1 MKTNLF
7 SALCA
12 IMVLMTATTLASCNN
27 STSAQ
32 PEAVPVQLDDEESWS
47 LVDFGGEIIAKNAF
61 DNTPSYVYNGTFVV
75 KEEDGLYVHHISD
88 PKKALNSE
96 PFLQLT
102 NFASGHAFGVRPGTG
117 ILLVNTDGEVI
128 KQLSDDI
135 ATVYVPVPLGA
146 LDFLPYKDTDEKAGY
161 IKASGDIAI
170 KAKWDTAM
178 PFSEGLAMVFNN
190 DDRYTCIDTNGEK
203 VFSLREGESMVLP
216 LFLNGWLAVN
226 KDDRGHFVDHKGET
240 VMKLSH
246 GTAAVARIGDRVLAR
261 NSDGWMILEAKE
273 DGEKILKGY
282 ESITPLGLDG
292 TRFLVRK
299 RSDSK
304 FRVVDAN
311 GEDVGDNRIEN
322 FNDMVSL
329 CGYIFGGDEKP
340 YTLYDKNGE
349 PVNKK
354 LDIDVIGNEEY
365 LAVFSQKI
373 YNKKQV
379 AALVDIIGNSASFG
393 GAEGVPSVSN
403 GETASTLLPE
413 MGISAEDAFT
423 YIDSGSYRVSKS
435 ISDDLGVLYATF
447 ATSPADWTF
456 DSDGWTISQRYFYRE
471 APVSLLA
478 IETPVNTDS
487 RTATAYALIDAL
499 MDKGWER
506 AGGHSHELRNSAGNY
521 VYIVPSTY
529 CLRIV
534 CSFGQLD
541 YNTVMGSAL
550 HAPSANNDDYY
561 LSADSDSVAVTVP
574 TEEVAAVDEY

>member
-47 LVDFGGEIIAKNAF
+47 LVDFSGEIIAKNAF

-146 LDFLPYKDTDEKAGY
+146 LDILPYKDTDEKMGY
-161 IKASGDIAI
+161 INASGDIAI
-170 KAKWDTAM
+170 KAKWDTAL
-178 PFSEGLAMVFNN
+178 PFSEGLALVRN
-190 DDRYTCIDTNGEK
+190 DNGRISCIDTDGEK
-203 VFSLREGESMVLP
+203 VFSLREGEDTAMS

-240 VMKLSH
+240 VMKLSR
-246 GTAAVARIGDRVLAR
+246 GTIAIARIGDRVLAR
-261 NSDGWMILEAKE
+261 NSDGWILLEAKE

-304 FRVVDAN
+304 CRVVDAN
-311 GEDVGDNRIEN
+311 GEDVGDNRLEYSNEI
-322 FNDMVSL
+322 L
-329 CGYIFGGDEKP
+329 WLYGYIFGGDEKP
-340 YTLYDKNGE
+340 YTIYDRNGE
-349 PVNKK
+349 LVNKK
-354 LDIDVIGNEEY
+354 LEINQINDEQFISVS
-365 LAVFSQKI
+365 SQKI

-379 AALVDIIGNSASFG
+379 AALADIIGNGASFG

-403 GETASTLLPE
+403 GETASTLLPD

-423 YIDSGSYRVSKS
+423 YLNSGCYRVSRP

-529 CLRIV
+529 SLRIV
-534 CSFGQLD
+534 YSFGQLD
-541 YNTVMGSAL
+541 YDTVMGSAL
-550 HAPSANNDDYY
+550 RAPANDNSDYY
-561 LSADSDSVAVTVP
+561 LSADADSVEAPSV
-574 TEEVAAVDEY
+574 EEVAVADDY

>member
-1 MKTNLF
+1 M
-7 SALCA
+7 
-12 IMVLMTATTLASCNN
+12 
-27 STSAQ
+27 
-32 PEAVPVQLDDEESWS
+32 
-47 LVDFGGEIIAKNAF
+47 
-61 DNTPSYVYNGTFVV
+61 
-75 KEEDGLYVHHISD
+75 
-88 PKKALNSE
+88 
-96 PFLQLT
+96 
-102 NFASGHAFGVRPGTG
+102 
-117 ILLVNTDGEVI
+117 
-128 KQLSDDI
+128 
-135 ATVYVPVPLGA
+135 
-146 LDFLPYKDTDEKAGY
+146 
-161 IKASGDIAI
+161 
-170 KAKWDTAM
+170 
-178 PFSEGLAMVFNN
+178 
-190 DDRYTCIDTNGEK
+190 
-203 VFSLREGESMVLP
+203 
-216 LFLNGWLAVN
+216 
-226 KDDRGHFVDHKGET
+226 
-240 VMKLSH
+240 
-246 GTAAVARIGDRVLAR
+246 
-261 NSDGWMILEAKE
+261 
-273 DGEKILKGY
+273 
-282 ESITPLGLDG
+282 
-292 TRFLVRK
+292 
-299 RSDSK
+299 
-304 FRVVDAN
+304 
-311 GEDVGDNRIEN
+311 
-322 FNDMVSL
+322 
-329 CGYIFGGDEKP
+329 
-340 YTLYDKNGE
+340 
-349 PVNKK
+349 
-354 LDIDVIGNEEY
+354 
-365 LAVFSQKI
+365 
-373 YNKKQV
+373 

-550 HAPSANNDDYY
+550 HAPSSNNDDYY

>member
-47 LVDFGGEIIAKNAF
+47 LVDFSGEIIAKNAF

-117 ILLVNTDGEVI
+117 ILLVNTNGEVI
-128 KQLSDDI
+128 KQLSDDV
-135 ATVYVPVPLGA
+135 AVVYVPVPLGSV
-146 LDFLPYKDTDEKAGY
+146 DILPYHDTDEKMGY
-161 IKASGDIAI
+161 INASGDIAI

-178 PFSEGLAMVFNN
+178 PFSEGLALVRN
-190 DDRYTCIDTNGEK
+190 DNGRISCIDTDGEK
-203 VFSLREGESMVLP
+203 VFSLREGEDAAMS

-240 VMKLSH
+240 VMKLSR
-246 GTAAVARIGDRVLAR
+246 GTIAIARIGDRVLAR
-261 NSDGWMILEAKE
+261 NSDGWILLEAKE

-304 FRVVDAN
+304 CRVVDAN
-311 GEDVGDNRIEN
+311 GEDVGDNRLEYSNEI
-322 FNDMVSL
+322 L
-329 CGYIFGGDEKP
+329 WLYGYIFGGDEKP
-340 YTLYDKNGE
+340 YTIYDRNGE
-349 PVNKK
+349 LVNKK
-354 LDIDVIGNEEY
+354 LEINQINDEQFISVS
-365 LAVFSQKI
+365 SQKI

-379 AALVDIIGNSASFG
+379 AALADIIGNGASFG

-403 GETASTLLPE
+403 GETASTLLPD

-423 YIDSGSYRVSKS
+423 YLNSGCYRVSRP

-456 DSDGWTISQRYFYRE
+456 DSDGWSISQRYYYRDV
-471 APVSLLA
+471 PVALLA

-487 RTATAYALIDAL
+487 RTATANALIDAL
-499 MDKGWER
+499 MNKGWER

-529 CLRIV
+529 SLRIV
-534 CSFGQLD
+534 YSFGQLNYD
-541 YNTVMGSAL
+541 TVMGSAL
-550 HAPSANNDDYY
+550 RAPANDNSDYY
-561 LSADSDSVAVTVP
+561 LSADADSVEAPAV
-574 TEEVAAVDEY
+574 EEVAVADDY

>member
-1 MKTNLF
+1 M
-7 SALCA
+7 
-12 IMVLMTATTLASCNN
+12 
-27 STSAQ
+27 
-32 PEAVPVQLDDEESWS
+32 
-47 LVDFGGEIIAKNAF
+47 DFGGEIIAKNAF

-146 LDFLPYKDTDEKAGY
+146 LDILPYKDTDEKAGY

-190 DDRYTCIDTNGEK
+190 DDRYTCIDTDGEK
-203 VFSLREGESMVLP
+203 VFSLRKGESMVLP

-261 NSDGWMILEAKE
+261 NSDGWMMLEAKE

-329 CGYIFGGDEKP
+329 YGYIFGGDEKP
-340 YTLYDKNGE
+340 YKLYDKNGE

-373 YNKKQV
+373 YDKKQV

-423 YIDSGSYRVSKS
+423 YIDSGSYRVSKA

-534 CSFGQLD
+534 YSFGQLD
-541 YNTVMGSAL
+541 YNSVMGSAL
-550 HAPSANNDDYY
+550 HAPSANNNDYY
-561 LSADSDSVAVTVP
+561 LSADSDSVAVAVP
-574 TEEVAAVDEY
+574 TEEVAAVNEY

>member
-1 MKTNLF
+1 M
-7 SALCA
+7 A
-12 IMVLMTATTLASCNN
+12 LMTAATLASCNN
-27 STSAQ
+27 GTPVQ
-32 PEAVPVQLDDEESWS
+32 PEAFSVQLDDEDAWS
-47 LVDFGGEIIAKNAF
+47 LVDFSGEIIAKNAF
-61 DNTPSYVYNGTFVV
+61 DNSPSYVYNGTFVV
-75 KEEDGLYVHHISD
+75 KEEDGLYVHSISD
-88 PKKALNSE
+88 PKKALNDE

-102 NFASGHAFGVRPGTG
+102 NFAAGHAFGVRPGTG
-117 ILLVNTDGEVI
+117 ILLVNTNGEVI

-146 LDFLPYKDTDEKAGY
+146 LDILPYKDTDEKAGY
-161 IKASGDIAI
+161 INASGDIAI

-178 PFSEGLAMVFNN
+178 PFSEGLALVRN
-190 DDRYTCIDTNGEK
+190 DNGRISCIDTDGEK
-203 VFSLREGESMVLP
+203 VFSLREGEDTAMS

-261 NSDGWMILEAKE
+261 NSDGWMMLEAKE

-329 CGYIFGGDEKP
+329 YGYIFGGDEKP

-379 AALVDIIGNSASFG
+379 AALADIIGNGASFG

-403 GETASTLLPE
+403 GETASTLLPD

-423 YIDSGSYRVSKS
+423 YINNGSYRVSRP

-447 ATSPADWTF
+447 ANSPADWTF
-456 DSDGWTISQRYFYRE
+456 DSDGWTISQRYYYKDV
-471 APVSLLA
+471 PVALLA

-529 CLRIV
+529 SLRIV

-541 YNTVMGSAL
+541 YDTVMGSAL
-550 HAPSANNDDYY
+550 RAPANDNSDYY
-561 LSADSDSVAVTVP
+561 LSADADSVEAPAV
-574 TEEVAAVDEY
+574 EEVAVADDY

>member
-1 MKTNLF
+1 M
-7 SALCA
+7 A
-12 IMVLMTATTLASCNN
+12 LMTAATLASCNN
-27 STSAQ
+27 GTPVQ
-32 PEAVPVQLDDEESWS
+32 PEAFSVQLDDEDAWS
-47 LVDFGGEIIAKNAF
+47 LVDFSGEIIAKNAF
-61 DNTPSYVYNGTFVV
+61 DNSPSYVYNGTFVV
-75 KEEDGLYVHHISD
+75 KEEDGLYVHSISD
-88 PKKALNSE
+88 PKKALNDE

-102 NFASGHAFGVRPGTG
+102 NFAAGHAFGVRPGTG
-117 ILLVNTDGEVI
+117 ILLVNTNGEVI

-135 ATVYVPVPLGA
+135 AVVYVPVPLGSV
-146 LDFLPYKDTDEKAGY
+146 DILPYHDTDEKMGY
-161 IKASGDIAI
+161 INASGDIAI
-170 KAKWDTAM
+170 KAKWDTAL
-178 PFSEGLAMVFNN
+178 PFSEGLALVRN
-190 DDRYTCIDTNGEK
+190 DNGRISCIDTDGEK
-203 VFSLREGESMVLP
+203 VFSLREGEDTAMS

-240 VMKLSH
+240 VMKLSR
-246 GTAAVARIGDRVLAR
+246 GTIAIARIGDRVLAR
-261 NSDGWMILEAKE
+261 NSDGWILLEAKE

-304 FRVVDAN
+304 CRVVDAN
-311 GEDVGDNRIEN
+311 GEDVGDNRLEYSNEI
-322 FNDMVSL
+322 L
-329 CGYIFGGDEKP
+329 WLYGYIFGGDEKP
-340 YTLYDKNGE
+340 YTIYDRNGE
-349 PVNKK
+349 LVNKK
-354 LDIDVIGNEEY
+354 LEINQINDEQFISVS
-365 LAVFSQKI
+365 SQKI

-379 AALVDIIGNSASFG
+379 AALADIIGNGASFG

-403 GETASTLLPE
+403 GETASTLLPD

-423 YIDSGSYRVSKS
+423 YLNSGCYRVSRP

-529 CLRIV
+529 SLRIV
-534 CSFGQLD
+534 YSFGQLD
-541 YNTVMGSAL
+541 YDTVMGSAL
-550 HAPSANNDDYY
+550 RAPANDNSDYY
-561 LSADSDSVAVTVP
+561 LSADADSVEAPSV
-574 TEEVAAVDEY
+574 EEVAVADDY

>member
-1 MKTNLF
+1 M
-7 SALCA
+7 A
-12 IMVLMTATTLASCNN
+12 LMTAATLASCNN
-27 STSAQ
+27 GTPVQ
-32 PEAVPVQLDDEESWS
+32 PEAFSVQLDDEDAWS
-47 LVDFGGEIIAKNAF
+47 LVDFSGEIIAKNAF
-61 DNTPSYVYNGTFVV
+61 DNSPSYVYNGTFVV
-75 KEEDGLYVHHISD
+75 KEEDGLYVHSISD
-88 PKKALNSE
+88 PKKALNDE

-102 NFASGHAFGVRPGTG
+102 NFAAGHAFGVRPGTG
-117 ILLVNTDGEVI
+117 ILLVNTNGEVI
-128 KQLSDDI
+128 KQLSDDV
-135 ATVYVPVPLGA
+135 AVVYVPVPLGSV
-146 LDFLPYKDTDEKAGY
+146 DILPYHDTDEKMGY
-161 IKASGDIAI
+161 INASGDIAI

-178 PFSEGLAMVFNN
+178 PFSEGLALVRN
-190 DDRYTCIDTNGEK
+190 DNGRISCIDTDGEK
-203 VFSLREGESMVLP
+203 VFSLREGEDTAMS

-261 NSDGWMILEAKE
+261 NSDGWMMLEAKE

-329 CGYIFGGDEKP
+329 YGYIFGGDEKP

-379 AALVDIIGNSASFG
+379 AALADIIGNGASFG

-403 GETASTLLPE
+403 GETASTLLPD

-423 YIDSGSYRVSKS
+423 YINNGSYRVSRP

-447 ATSPADWTF
+447 ANSPADWTF
-456 DSDGWTISQRYFYRE
+456 DSDGWTISQRYYYKDV
-471 APVSLLA
+471 PVALLA

-529 CLRIV
+529 SLRIV

-541 YNTVMGSAL
+541 YDTVMGSAL
-550 HAPSANNDDYY
+550 RAPANDNSDYY
-561 LSADSDSVAVTVP
+561 LSADADSVEAPAV
-574 TEEVAAVDEY
+574 EEVAVADDY

>member
-1 MKTNLF
+1 M
-7 SALCA
+7 A
-12 IMVLMTATTLASCNN
+12 LMTAATLASCNN
-27 STSAQ
+27 GTPVQ
-32 PEAVPVQLDDEESWS
+32 PEAFSVQLDDEDAWS
-47 LVDFGGEIIAKNAF
+47 LVDFSGEIIAKNAF
-61 DNTPSYVYNGTFVV
+61 DNSPSYVYNGTFVV
-75 KEEDGLYVHHISD
+75 KEEDGLYVHSISD
-88 PKKALNSE
+88 PKKALNDE

-102 NFASGHAFGVRPGTG
+102 NFAAGHAFGVRPGTG
-117 ILLVNTDGEVI
+117 ILLVNTNGEVI
-128 KQLSDDI
+128 KQLSDDV
-135 ATVYVPVPLGA
+135 AVVYVPVPLGA
-146 LDFLPYKDTDEKAGY
+146 LDFLPYKDTDEKTGY

-178 PFSEGLAMVFNN
+178 PFSEGLALVRN
-190 DDRYTCIDTNGEK
+190 DNGRISCIDTDGEK
-203 VFSLREGESMVLP
+203 VFSLREGEDTAMS

-240 VMKLSH
+240 VMKLSR
-246 GTAAVARIGDRVLAR
+246 GTIAIARIGDRVLAR
-261 NSDGWMILEAKE
+261 NSDGWILLEAKE

-329 CGYIFGGDEKP
+329 YGYIFGGDEKP
-340 YTLYDKNGE
+340 YKLYDKNGE

-403 GETASTLLPE
+403 GETASTLLPD

-423 YIDSGSYRVSKS
+423 YINNGSYRVSRP

-447 ATSPADWTF
+447 ANSPADWTF
-456 DSDGWTISQRYFYRE
+456 DSDGWTISQRYYYKDV
-471 APVSLLA
+471 PVALLA

-529 CLRIV
+529 SLRIV

-541 YNTVMGSAL
+541 YDTVMGSAL
-550 HAPSANNDDYY
+550 RAPANDNSDYY
-561 LSADSDSVAVTVP
+561 LSADADSVEAPAV
-574 TEEVAAVDEY
+574 EEVAVADDY

>member
-1 MKTNLF
+1 M
-7 SALCA
+7 A
-12 IMVLMTATTLASCNN
+12 LMTAATLASCNN
-27 STSAQ
+27 GTPVQ
-32 PEAVPVQLDDEESWS
+32 PEAFSVQLDDEDAWS
-47 LVDFGGEIIAKNAF
+47 LVDFSGEIIAKNAF
-61 DNTPSYVYNGTFVV
+61 DNSPSYVYNGTFVV
-75 KEEDGLYVHHISD
+75 KEEDGLYVHSISD
-88 PKKALNSE
+88 PKKALNDE

-102 NFASGHAFGVRPGTG
+102 NFAAGHAFGVRPGTG
-117 ILLVNTDGEVI
+117 ILLVNTNGEVI
-128 KQLSDDI
+128 KQLSDDV
-135 ATVYVPVPLGA
+135 AVVYVPVPLGA
-146 LDFLPYKDTDEKAGY
+146 LDFLPYKDTDEKTGY

-178 PFSEGLAMVFNN
+178 PFSEGLALVRN
-190 DDRYTCIDTNGEK
+190 DNGRISCIDTDGEK
-203 VFSLREGESMVLP
+203 VFSLREGEDTAMS

-240 VMKLSH
+240 VMKLSR
-246 GTAAVARIGDRVLAR
+246 GTIAIARIGDRVLAR
-261 NSDGWMILEAKE
+261 NSDGWILLEAKE

-329 CGYIFGGDEKP
+329 YGYIFGGDEKP

-379 AALVDIIGNSASFG
+379 AALADIIGNGASFG

-403 GETASTLLPE
+403 GETASTLLPD

-423 YIDSGSYRVSKS
+423 YINNGSYRVSRP

-447 ATSPADWTF
+447 ANSPADWTF
-456 DSDGWTISQRYFYRE
+456 DSDGWTISQRYYYKDV
-471 APVSLLA
+471 PVALLA

-529 CLRIV
+529 SLRIV

-541 YNTVMGSAL
+541 YDTVMGSAL
-550 HAPSANNDDYY
+550 RAPANDNSDYY
-561 LSADSDSVAVTVP
+561 LSADADSVEAPAV
-574 TEEVAAVDEY
+574 EEVAVADDY

>member
-1 MKTNLF
+1 M
-7 SALCA
+7 A
-12 IMVLMTATTLASCNN
+12 LMTAATLASCNN
-27 STSAQ
+27 GTPVQ
-32 PEAVPVQLDDEESWS
+32 PEAFSVQLDDEDAWS
-47 LVDFGGEIIAKNAF
+47 LVDFSGEIIAKNAF
-61 DNTPSYVYNGTFVV
+61 DNSPSYVYNGTFVV
-75 KEEDGLYVHHISD
+75 KEEDGLYVHSISD
-88 PKKALNSE
+88 PKKALNDE

-102 NFASGHAFGVRPGTG
+102 NFAAGHAFGVRPGTG
-117 ILLVNTDGEVI
+117 ILLVNTNGEVI
-128 KQLSDDI
+128 KQLSDDV
-135 ATVYVPVPLGA
+135 AVVYVPVPLGA

-178 PFSEGLAMVFNN
+178 PFSEGLALVRN
-190 DDRYTCIDTNGEK
+190 DNGRISCIDTDGEK
-203 VFSLREGESMVLP
+203 VFSLREGEDTAMS

-261 NSDGWMILEAKE
+261 NSDGWMMLEAKE

-329 CGYIFGGDEKP
+329 YGYIFGGDEKP

-379 AALVDIIGNSASFG
+379 AALADIIGNGASFG

-403 GETASTLLPE
+403 GETASTLLPD

-423 YIDSGSYRVSKS
+423 YINNGSYRVSRP

-447 ATSPADWTF
+447 ANSPADWTF
-456 DSDGWTISQRYFYRE
+456 DSDGWTISQRYYYKDV
-471 APVSLLA
+471 PVALLA

-529 CLRIV
+529 SLRIV

-541 YNTVMGSAL
+541 YDTVMGSAL
-550 HAPSANNDDYY
+550 RAPANDNSDYY
-561 LSADSDSVAVTVP
+561 LSADADSVEAPAV
-574 TEEVAAVDEY
+574 EEVAVADDY

>member
-47 LVDFGGEIIAKNAF
+47 LVDFSGEIIAKNAF

-146 LDFLPYKDTDEKAGY
+146 LDILPYKDTDEKAGY

-170 KAKWDTAM
+170 KAKWDSAM

-190 DDRYTCIDTNGEK
+190 DDRYTCIDTDGEK
-203 VFSLREGESMVLP
+203 VFSLRKGESMVLP

-261 NSDGWMILEAKE
+261 NSDGWMMLEAKE

-329 CGYIFGGDEKP
+329 YGYIFGGDEKP
-340 YTLYDKNGE
+340 YKLYDKNGE

-373 YNKKQV
+373 YDKKQV

-423 YIDSGSYRVSKS
+423 YIDSGSYRVSKA

-506 AGGHSHELRNSAGNY
+506 A
-521 VYIVPSTY
+521 IVTNCATTPATMCTSSRPLTA
-529 CLRIV
+529 C
-534 CSFGQLD
+534 
-541 YNTVMGSAL
+541 A
-550 HAPSANNDDYY
+550 
-561 LSADSDSVAVTVP
+561 
-574 TEEVAAVDEY
+574 

>member
-1 MKTNLF
+1 M
-7 SALCA
+7 A
-12 IMVLMTATTLASCNN
+12 LMTAATLASCNN
-27 STSAQ
+27 GTPVQ
-32 PEAVPVQLDDEESWS
+32 PEAFSVQLDDEDAWS
-47 LVDFGGEIIAKNAF
+47 LVDFSGEIIAKNAF
-61 DNTPSYVYNGTFVV
+61 DNSPSYVYNGTFVV
-75 KEEDGLYVHHISD
+75 KEEDGLYVHSISD
-88 PKKALNSE
+88 PKKALNDE

-102 NFASGHAFGVRPGTG
+102 NFAAGHAFGVRPGTG
-117 ILLVNTDGEVI
+117 ILLVNTNGEVI
-128 KQLSDDI
+128 KQLSDDV
-135 ATVYVPVPLGA
+135 AVVYVPVPLGA

-178 PFSEGLAMVFNN
+178 PFSEGLALVRN
-190 DDRYTCIDTNGEK
+190 DNGRISCIDTDGEK
-203 VFSLREGESMVLP
+203 VFSLREGEDTAMS

-240 VMKLSH
+240 VMKLSR
-246 GTAAVARIGDRVLAR
+246 GTIAIARIGDRVLAR
-261 NSDGWMILEAKE
+261 NSDGWILLEAKE

-311 GEDVGDNRIEN
+311 GEDVGDNKIEN

-329 CGYIFGGDEKP
+329 YGYIFGGDEKP

-379 AALVDIIGNSASFG
+379 AALADIIGNGASFG

-403 GETASTLLPE
+403 GETASTLLPD

-423 YIDSGSYRVSKS
+423 YINNGSYRVSRP

-447 ATSPADWTF
+447 ANSPADWTF
-456 DSDGWTISQRYFYRE
+456 DSDGWTISQRYYYKDV
-471 APVSLLA
+471 PVALLA

-529 CLRIV
+529 SLRIV

-541 YNTVMGSAL
+541 YDTVMGSAL
-550 HAPSANNDDYY
+550 RAPANDNSDYY
-561 LSADSDSVAVTVP
+561 LSADADSVEAPAV
-574 TEEVAAVDEY
+574 EEVAVADDY